1 MIERLE
7 QYLQRL
13 SQRERYLVIGGAALA
28 LILIV
33 LAIVLPLQNRVS
45 ATQAR
50 VQQKRS
56 DLVYLRAVIPQLM
69 SLQTTVRPAGVL
81 NESLAALV
89 DRTAR
94 EGGFSKNLAGTQ
106 ASGDGGL
113 NVRLDKIAFDAM
125 ITWLSQLHERY
136 GVSVDTATVD
146 AAGEPGI
153 ITATLVLRKG

>member
-1 MIERLE
+1 MIEQLQ

-13 SQRERYLVIGGAALA
+13 SPRERYIVIGGAVLA
-28 LILIV
+28 LMLII
-33 LAIVLPLQNRVS
+33 LAIVLPLQTRVS
-45 ATQAR
+45 ATQER
-50 VQQKRS
+50 VKQKRS
-56 DLVYLRAVIPQLM
+56 DLVWLRTVSPQLS
-69 SLQTTVRPAGVL
+69 SLQAMRRPGAL

-113 NVRLDKIAFDAM
+113 NVRLDKMAFDAM
-125 ITWLSQLHERY
+125 ISWLSQLHERY
-136 GVSVDTATVD
+136 GVQVDTATVD

-153 ITATLVLRKG
+153 ITATLVLRTG